1 MITFYYHQ
9 SARVFFFSFLLL
21 TIVQV
26 RRKLIED
33 WLPVLV
39 VCKDWLANAVD
50 IGSILD
56 MVLELHLLLNLL
68 KVFEQTSLQALKFD
82 LLFLKFT
89 FTC

>member
-68 KVFEQTSLQALKFD
+68 KVFEQTSLQALI
-82 LLFLKFT
+82 
-89 FTC
+89 